1 MEVKVVSGD
10 ITELPVSA
18 IIVNLFEGVK
28 KPSGATA
35 AVDKALGGLITQ
47 LIAEGRSRESA
58 TKSP

>member
-10 ITELPVSA
+10 ITGLPVSA

-47 LIAEGRSRESA
+47 LIAEGEI
-58 TKSP
+58 